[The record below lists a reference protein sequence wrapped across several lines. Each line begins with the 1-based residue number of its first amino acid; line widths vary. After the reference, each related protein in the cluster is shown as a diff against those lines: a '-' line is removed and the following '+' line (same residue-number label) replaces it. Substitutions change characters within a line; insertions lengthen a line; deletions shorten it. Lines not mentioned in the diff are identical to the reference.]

1 MYISSLK
8 EGHLNF
14 ILSFNGW
21 GLTLIDSLDTMWI
34 MGLHDEF
41 YDSLPLV
48 ANMTFAS
55 SSVRL
60 LISRSLY
67 SSLLIDYSPEI
78 CTIF

>member
-1 MYISSLK
+1 MYILSLK
-8 EGHLNF
+8 EGYLNF

-48 ANMTFAS
+48 ANMSFAS

-60 LISRSLY
+60 FIYRRLY
-67 SSLLIDYSPEI
+67 SSLLIDCSAEI
-78 CTIF
+78 CTIL